1 MKRILYIICVIILLS
16 YFVIPLPVHADCNDE
31 IQHVISGQINDAFA
45 ENDVG
50 FEYDDISGLSLSDT
64 ANLIKDRLLGE
75 ITAPFRLLTGIIAVV
90 VFTAVMQSAGE
101 SFISG
106 NSVRTYDLI
115 CVTASAALIIPQLVS
130 LCRSTLDVIEQT
142 GSFLLVY
149 VPAFSGITILSGG
162 TASGS
167 LYNVMILAASEFI
180 VKLCDSFLLPMMS
193 VTAVM
198 AVSGSIFPDASMNG
212 FCELIKK
219 STVWIL
225 GIAVTLFT
233 GFVTLKCT
241 LTTKADGAATKAV
254 KMMISGFVPV
264 AGGAVS
270 DAYTSVRSSIEVIR
284 GTVGVGGAIAAAV
297 ILLPPILKIAV
308 FRFVMW
314 LGTAAADLFSADVI
328 SKLIKGLESVL
339 AIAQSILICY
349 GLMFI
354 ICTAILMQSFV

>member
-1 MKRILYIICVIILLS
+1 MPVS
-16 YFVIPLPVHADCNDE
+16 VHAEYNDE
-31 IQHVISGQINDAFA
+31 IQNEISGQINDAFA
-45 ENDVG
+45 DNDVG
-50 FEYDDISGLSLSDT
+50 FGYEDISGLSFSD
-64 ANLIKDRLLGE
+64 AVNLIKDRLLDE

-101 SFISG
+101 SFICG

-115 CVTASAALIIPQLVS
+115 CVTASAALIIPQLIS
-130 LCRSTLDVIEQT
+130 ICRSSLDVIKQT

-149 VPAFSGITILSGG
+149 VPAFSGVTILSGG

-167 LYNVMILAASEFI
+167 LYNIMILAASEFI
-180 VKLCDSFLLPMMS
+180 VKLCDSFLLPLMS

-198 AVSGSIFPDASMNG
+198 AISGSIFPDASMNG

-225 GIAVTLFT
+225 GITVTLFT
-233 GFVTLKCT
+233 GFVTMKCT
-241 LTTKADGAATKAV
+241 LAAKADGAASKAV

-270 DAYTSVRSSIEVIR
+270 DAYSSVRSSIEVIK
-284 GTVGVGGAIAAAV
+284 GTVGAGGTIAAAV

-314 LGTAAADLFSADVI
+314 LGTAIADLFSADVI